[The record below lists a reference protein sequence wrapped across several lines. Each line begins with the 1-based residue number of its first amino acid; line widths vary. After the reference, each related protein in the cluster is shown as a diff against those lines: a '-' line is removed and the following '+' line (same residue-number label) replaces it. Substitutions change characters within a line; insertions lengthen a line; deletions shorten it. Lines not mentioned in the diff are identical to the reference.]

1 MEKNTKLMYI
11 LAIFISFISPLIFFI
26 NAKLAEEKE
35 DAKLS
40 LNFEISYTIIMF
52 VVGVVVN
59 IITFIV
65 PTIGMIL
72 SLAYLVIWVW
82 HAFIDYKAMT
92 HAFRSAYQVL
102 HIIED
107 GGFEYPLPETKFI
120 KEVKYG
126 KLQYKDLSDNLE
138 ILIDEVY
145 SKLKFSNLSDKPDYD
160 WVNNFVYN
168 QYKLYH

>member
-26 NAKLAEEKE
+26 NAKSAEEKE

-82 HAFIDYKAMT
+82 HAFIDYKAMKAVEEGKT
-92 HAFRSAYQVL
+92 P
-102 HIIED
+102 
-107 GGFEYPLPETKFI
+107 GFPINFNL
-120 KEVKYG
+120 VK
-126 KLQYKDLSDNLE
+126 
-138 ILIDEVY
+138 
-145 SKLKFSNLSDKPDYD
+145 
-160 WVNNFVYN
+160 
-168 QYKLYH
+168 